1 MSECMGWYI
10 IVKIEHVTNIFRHQ
24 KYAKSTASTLLSCR
38 NCFICKILFLF
49 SFNSAS
55 EYLTKKFKNNTVTL
69 LELNVF

>member
-1 MSECMGWYI
+1 MGWYII
-10 IVKIEHVTNIFRHQ
+10 IVKIEHVANIFHHQ

-55 EYLTKKFKNNTVTL
+55 EYLAKKFKNNTVTL